1 MPFGFRLIFLC
12 WPLDPDSQAEAV
24 SAGSQQTSVSG
35 YKSSWKN
42 SFCRPG
48 IKLRES
54 DLLKERRTLMLHMST
69 ERRCCLTLTRGTLK
83 TTGSMVDLVSI
94 RATATS
100 TSRTLHWV
108 LGRKAKP
115 WGKDKRRRSLEG
127 DILDVTEG
135 KNELRT
141 LCGSWELKL
150 LQSRKYGSS
159 GTTS

>member
-1 MPFGFRLIFLC
+1 MPMFVPVPGVMPFGFRLILLC

-54 DLLKERRTLMLHMST
+54 DLLSESCLLVLYFPT

-83 TTGSMVDLVSI
+83 ATGSMVDLVSI
-94 RATATS
+94 SATAIS
-100 TSRTLHWV
+100 TSCTLHWV

-115 WGKDKRRRSLEG
+115 
-127 DILDVTEG
+127 
-135 KNELRT
+135 
-141 LCGSWELKL
+141 
-150 LQSRKYGSS
+150 
-159 GTTS
+159 